1 MSTTPGEPD
10 TFFCYARERILTYH
24 LCKER
29 PQRPDGDRLVSDVQE
44 IENGEAIAIRLEAIA
59 IGLESGLLF
68 EHHMH
73 RDTRRAE
80 TWLCGS

>member
-1 MSTTPGEPD
+1 MTSRSLAQNSG
-10 TFFCYARERILTYH
+10 LVGH
-24 LCKER
+24 LPSSALKSPFHR
-29 PQRPDGDRLVSDVQE
+29 VASGDRLVSDVQE